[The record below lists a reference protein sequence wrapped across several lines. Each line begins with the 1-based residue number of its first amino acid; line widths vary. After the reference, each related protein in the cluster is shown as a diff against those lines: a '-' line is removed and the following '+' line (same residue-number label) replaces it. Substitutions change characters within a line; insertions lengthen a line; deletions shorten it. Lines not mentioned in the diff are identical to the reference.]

1 MSADVVT
8 LYTAFKVGNLT
19 LGVDAV
25 RVVEIIRIPP
35 RTRVHLAPPEIWG
48 VINLRGE
55 LVTVLDLTLV
65 MGLSEPEAEAEL
77 ERRIV
82 VISFSDEV
90 AGFLVDE
97 ILDVV
102 KVPAAEVQ
110 AVPQHLAE
118 ETGRHVSGI
127 YGWDQ
132 GLLSILDLGSFE
144 WKQGS

>member
-1 MSADVVT
+1 
-8 LYTAFKVGNLT
+8 
-19 LGVDAV
+19 
-25 RVVEIIRIPP
+25 
-35 RTRVHLAPPEIWG
+35 LAPPEIWG